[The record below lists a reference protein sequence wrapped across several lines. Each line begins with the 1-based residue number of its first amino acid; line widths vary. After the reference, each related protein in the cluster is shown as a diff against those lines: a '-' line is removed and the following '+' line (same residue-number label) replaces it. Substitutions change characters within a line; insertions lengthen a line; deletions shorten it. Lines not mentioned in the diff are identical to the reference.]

1 MSISNKL
8 KERLQSYGKWAV
20 TTGASSGIG
29 FEITSLLAEAGLNVV
44 MIARNEERLQFI
56 SNDLRKKWSVSTRV
70 ISADVSEHG
79 GLKLIRDATNDLD
92 IGLVVLSAGYGSSG
106 SFIHSSIEEEV
117 NMLRVN
123 CEALLVLTHHFAN
136 RFAKQHRG
144 GIVLL
149 SSIVAFQ
156 GAPYAAHYAATK
168 AYVQTLAEG
177 ISIELKNQGV
187 DVLAAAP
194 GPVRSGF
201 EARASMKM
209 KSALEPNEIGIPIL
223 NALGKQTTIFPG
235 NLSKLLITGL
245 RTVPRW
251 GKIKIIEKVM
261 KGLTV
266 K

>member
-1 MSISNKL
+1 
-8 KERLQSYGKWAV
+8 
-20 TTGASSGIG
+20 
-29 FEITSLLAEAGLNVV
+29 
-44 MIARNEERLQFI
+44 
-56 SNDLRKKWSVSTRV
+56 
-70 ISADVSEHG
+70 
-79 GLKLIRDATNDLD
+79 
-92 IGLVVLSAGYGSSG
+92 
-106 SFIHSSIEEEV
+106 
-117 NMLRVN
+117 MLRVN

-177 ISIELKNQGV
+177 ISSELKEQGV

-201 EARASMKM
+201 ESRASMKM
-209 KSALEPNEIGIPIL
+209 VNALDPHHVGLPIL
-223 NALGKQTTIFPG
+223 KALGRQTTVFPG
-235 NLSKLLITGL
+235 SLSKVLITGL

-251 GKIKIIEKVM
+251 GKIKIMEKVM
-261 KGLTV
+261 KGMTV
-266 K
+266 IR